1 MKTMVKLRIMG
12 IMMGTGTTKT
22 GWKGY
27 RGDVNWKERN
37 GEDYDNENHEY
48 EDGVEDND
56 EDKYITGL

>member
-1 MKTMVKLRIMG
+1 
-12 IMMGTGTTKT
+12 MGTGTTKT